1 VEVDVVRAAGGVV
14 WRTFRGKPQVL
25 IVHRPAYDD
34 WSLPKGKLDE
44 GETEGHAAVREVEE
58 EASVT
63 CSLDRD
69 LGTIAYTDSMGRP
82 KTVRFWQMQVLAGKA
97 EPANEVDE
105 VRWVTFDRAAG
116 QLSYLREREVLRRF
130 RPPPG
135 PGEPATIFLIRH
147 AKAGDR
153 TLWSLPDDQ
162 RPLSDPGLRQ
172 AEDIAEALGNRPLA
186 KLASSPY
193 LRCTQT
199 LEPLARRRDMGVEIT
214 DALGEG
220 ADPTQALAWL
230 AQETRSGSFAAS
242 THGDVMMLGV
252 EELLDRGVRLRGD
265 KVDFKK
271 GCTWELTVV
280 DGVYTMA
287 RYKRPPKPVH

>member
-1 VEVDVVRAAGGVV
+1 MEVEVVRAAGGVV
-14 WRTFRGKPQVL
+14 WRTFRGRPQVL

-34 WSLPKGKLDE
+34 WSLPKGKLDS
-44 GETEGHAAVREVEE
+44 GETEAQAAVREVEE

-63 CSLDRD
+63 CSLGRD
-69 LGTIAYTDSMGRP
+69 LGTIAYVDSMGRP
-82 KTVRFWQMQVLAGKA
+82 KTVRFWQMQVRAGKA

-105 VRWVTFDRAAG
+105 VRWVTFDEAAG
-116 QLSYLREREVLRRF
+116 RLSYLREREVLRRF
-130 RPPPG
+130 QLPPV
-135 PGEPATIFLIRH
+135 PGEPAIVHLIRH

-172 AEDIAEALGNRPLA
+172 AEDIADGLGDRPLA
-186 KLASSPY
+186 KLVSSPF

-199 LEPLARRRDMGVEIT
+199 LEPLAHRRDMGIET
-214 DALGEG
+214 ADALAEG
-220 ADPTQALAWL
+220 ADASEALAWL
-230 AQETRSGSFAAS
+230 AGAASSGSFAAS

-252 EELLDRGVRLRGD
+252 EELLDRGVRLRGN
-265 KVDFKK
+265 KVAFKK

-280 DGVYTMA
+280 DGVYTTA
-287 RYKRPPKPVH
+287 RYRRPPRSDR